1 MGHIQKRSRRY
12 KARVISGV
20 TTLVLLL
27 AVVICLF
34 VVVQS
39 MSKGYVRVGGYSLFR
54 VVTGSMEPT
63 IPVGTVLLAKETPIQ
78 NVEADDIVCFRS
90 TNPGSEGMIV
100 THRVM
105 GVYETPDGVRCLRTK
120 GDDNPSMDITPVTQA
135 NLIGLIV
142 RHTGDGNKM
151 AGIIN
156 FLTGDFGFM
165 ACVVLP
171 VLLVAVWIFRDAAK
185 NLRKEI
191 QSVEAQLDEQEKQ
204 NPSAVPSQ
212 LTEEEYQQLYERV
225 KNEVRKEM
233 EPHATDMA
241 KDADCMDQDA
251 DADESAVEAI
261 DETIAVAPSAE
272 GEDA

>member
-1 MGHIQKRSRRY
+1 
-12 KARVISGV
+12 
-20 TTLVLLL
+20 
-27 AVVICLF
+27 
-34 VVVQS
+34 
-39 MSKGYVRVGGYSLFR
+39 
-54 VVTGSMEPT
+54 
-63 IPVGTVLLAKETPIQ
+63 
-78 NVEADDIVCFRS
+78 VEADDIVCFRS

-185 NLRKEI
+185 NLKKEI

-251 DADESAVEAI
+251 DADESAVESF

>member
-1 MGHIQKRSRRY
+1 
-12 KARVISGV
+12 
-20 TTLVLLL
+20 
-27 AVVICLF
+27 
-34 VVVQS
+34 
-39 MSKGYVRVGGYSLFR
+39 
-54 VVTGSMEPT
+54 
-63 IPVGTVLLAKETPIQ
+63 
-78 NVEADDIVCFRS
+78 
-90 TNPGSEGMIV
+90 
-100 THRVM
+100 
-105 GVYETPDGVRCLRTK
+105 
-120 GDDNPSMDITPVTQA
+120 
-135 NLIGLIV
+135 
-142 RHTGDGNKM
+142 M

-251 DADESAVEAI
+251 DADESAVESF